1 MSDSHDIEDT
11 KPDWFKR
18 TIMRPT
24 TEFEIDAVKHVQR
37 VLGVPVV
44 SGQMDEATISHIR
57 GFQSLFGLAVSGY
70 LDEATAI
77 QVDRIRNRYS
87 V

>member
-1 MSDSHDIEDT
+1 MSDTHDIQDP
-11 KPDWFKR
+11 KPGWFKR
-18 TIMRPT
+18 TIMRPST
-24 TEFEIDAVKHVQR
+24 PFEVEAVMHVQR
-37 VLGVPVV
+37 ILGVPVV
-44 SGQMDEATISHIR
+44 NGEMDTSTISHIR
-57 GFQSLFGLAVSGY
+57 GFQSLFGLSVSGY

>member
-1 MSDSHDIEDT
+1 MSDTHDLPDV

-18 TIMRPT
+18 TIMRPSV
-24 TEFEIDAVKHVQR
+24 EFERAAVSHVQR
-37 VLGVPVV
+37 VLGVPIVN
-44 SGQMDEATISHIR
+44 GEMDEPTIGHIR
-57 GFQSLFGLAVSGY
+57 GFQSLFGLSVTGY

-77 QVDRIRNRYS
+77 QVDRVRNRYA